1 MKMAPGLRSF
11 LLFFLLC
18 NFTGY
23 DPGEYISPSFL
34 TIDRKGESL
43 FITEFTANKIA
54 VYDLKNAK
62 PTKEYLLNDSPSG
75 LALSDDELKL
85 FVTAG
90 AENGKLYIID
100 LTAGVIKDVI
110 PVGHTP
116 NSPVFSKTGNLLY
129 VNNQFNNDISV
140 VDINLKE
147 VITRIPVLR
156 EPVSSVITPD
166 GKFLYVA
173 NLLPSGPAD
182 IGSISS
188 AISVI
193 DLSTNEL
200 VKNIELPN
208 GSNGVN
214 GITISP
220 DGKFVYAVHIL
231 GRYQMPTTQLERG
244 WMNTNAMSII
254 NADNKSLLNTV
265 LLDDTDLGAAN
276 PWGVVCTDDGNYICV
291 SHAGVHEISII
302 DRKVLHNKLRDV
314 EAGMNVAGRT
324 MKPEDVKNDLAF
336 VAGLRRR
343 VKLTGLGPRGIAVF
357 GHKVYAA
364 EYFSESIGI
373 VDIDDKSKKSSYS
386 IKLSTGTG
394 FSPVRRGEF
403 LFHDAEHCFQ
413 QWQSCSSCHPGGGRS
428 DALNWDLLN
437 DGVGNPKNSKNLLLA
452 HKTPPAMITGIR
464 DKAETAV
471 RAGIKYIQFAYLPD
485 EDARAIDEYLK
496 SLQPVVSPYLVEGQ
510 LSDAAKRGEKIFS
523 AAKCVDCHSGP
534 LYTNLQKY
542 NVGTGKGNDKN
553 VLFDTPTLIENW
565 RTAPYLYD
573 GRAENMKEVVTTY
586 NSEDKHG
593 STSNL
598 SEQEINDLVEFILS
612 Q

>member
-1 MKMAPGLRSF
+1 MKMVPGFLSF

-23 DPGEYISPSFL
+23 NPGEYISPSFL
-34 TIDRKGESL
+34 IIDRNGESL

-62 PTKEYLLNDSPSG
+62 PAKEYLLNDSPTG
-75 LALSDDELKL
+75 LALSDDESTL

-100 LTAGVIKDVI
+100 LTAGVIKDFI

-116 NSPVFSKTGNLLY
+116 NSPVFSKTRNLLY

-214 GITISP
+214 GITISH
-220 DGKFVYAVHIL
+220 DGKYVYAVHIL
-231 GRYQMPTTQLERG
+231 ARYQMPTTQLERG

-254 NADNKSLLNTV
+254 DADNKSLINTV

-276 PWGVVCTDDGNYICV
+276 PWSVACTDDGNYICV
-291 SHAGVHEISII
+291 SHAGTHEISII
-302 DRKVLHNKLRDV
+302 DRKALHNKLRDV

-324 MKPEDVKNDLAF
+324 MKPGDVKNDLAF

-357 GHKVYAA
+357 GHTVYTA
-364 EYFSESIGI
+364 EYFSESIGV
-373 VDIDDKSKKSSYS
+373 VDIDDKSKKSSFS
-386 IKLSTGTG
+386 IKLGSGTE
-394 FSPVRRGEF
+394 FSPVVRGEF

-437 DGVGNPKNSKNLLLA
+437 DGVGNPKNSKNMLLA
-452 HKTPPAMITGIR
+452 HKTPPAMVTGIR

-471 RAGIKYIQFAYLPD
+471 RAGIKYIQFANLPE

-496 SLQPVVSPYLVEGQ
+496 SLQPVVSPYLVKGQ
-510 LSDAAKRGEKIFS
+510 LSEAAKRGEKIFGV
-523 AAKCVDCHSGP
+523 AKCGDCHSGP
-534 LYTNLQKY
+534 LYTNMQKY
-542 NVGTGKGNDKN
+542 NVGTGKEKDKN

-573 GRAENMKEVVTTY
+573 GRAANMKEVVTTY

-593 STSNL
+593 STSNM